1 VTPDPAGSAPE
12 APPGWSVALPAGVE
26 LGERPLWDDA
36 TGTLVWVDILAGD
49 LHRWRPG
56 AEAAG
61 GHAVIHLGPVL
72 GTVGLRAGGGVLAA
86 VTTDDPADSAV
97 LLLDAAGRP
106 DADPV
111 PLPLPAGVQ
120 FNDGA
125 VDPVGGFVVG
135 TADAAMAPGRG
146 SLYRVAPD
154 RTVAELLDGITESN
168 GVGWSPDGRTLY
180 YVDSGEPT
188 VRVYDWDPAAGRLG
202 PRRADLVTLPDGAGC
217 PDGLVAD
224 AAGTVWTALWEGAAV
239 QRLAPD
245 GQLLATLAVPVTLP
259 TCPGFGP
266 LGGDRSLLY
275 LTTSYQ
281 GLDPV
286 ARAAQPW
293 AGHLLVADVTA
304 LPGAR
309 GLAPHR
315 FGQGW
320 PGGTSSRGGAA

>member
-1 VTPDPAGSAPE
+1 MNLPSPA
-12 APPGWSVALPAGVE
+12 PGWSVALAGGVE
-26 LGERPLWDDA
+26 LGERPVWDDA

-49 LHRWRPG
+49 LHRTRFAPDG
-56 AEAAG
+56 TG
-61 GHAVIHLGPVL
+61 TDAVVHLGAVL
-72 GTVGLRAGGGVLAA
+72 GTAGLRAGGGVVAA
-86 VTTDDPADSAV
+86 VTDADPADSAL

-106 DADPV
+106 DADPI

-125 VDPVGGFVVG
+125 VDPAGGFVVG

-146 SLYRVAPD
+146 SLYRVTVDD
-154 RTVAELLDGITESN
+154 RGTGRVDLLLDGVTESN
-168 GVGWSPDGRTLY
+168 GVAWSPDGGTLY

-188 VRVYDWDPAAGRLG
+188 IRCYDWDPAAGRLG
-202 PRRADLVTLPDGAGC
+202 PRRPDLVTLRDGAGC
-217 PDGLVAD
+217 PDGLVVD
-224 AAGTVWTALWEGAAV
+224 AAGTVWAAVWEGSTV
-239 QRLAPD
+239 HRWSPD
-245 GQLLATLAVPVTLP
+245 GELLADLPAPVTLP
-259 TCPGFGP
+259 TCPGFGA

-275 LTTSYQ
+275 LTTASVD
-281 GLDPV
+281 LDHD

-315 FGQGW
+315 FG
-320 PGGTSSRGGAA
+320 PAGAAG